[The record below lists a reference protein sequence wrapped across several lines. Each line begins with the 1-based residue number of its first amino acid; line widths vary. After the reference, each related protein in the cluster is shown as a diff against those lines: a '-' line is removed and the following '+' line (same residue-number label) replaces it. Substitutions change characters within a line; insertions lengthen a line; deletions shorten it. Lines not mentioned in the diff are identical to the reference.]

1 MLAGQDL
8 QKPAEWADRKS
19 NNAFSQLQDIV
30 AKIEATKQTLAAR
43 LYNLILEVQSVDLII
58 LAAMYSIALVAKWE
72 WEIFFIE
79 SSYMVSKKNLHVS
92 LVVPFEVKLCNECF
106 VTIFTLK
113 GFD

>member
-58 LAAMYSIALVAKWE
+58 LAAMYSIALVAK
-72 WEIFFIE
+72 
-79 SSYMVSKKNLHVS
+79 
-92 LVVPFEVKLCNECF
+92 
-106 VTIFTLK
+106 
-113 GFD
+113 